1 MIIRSR
7 APLRISFGGG
17 GTDVPPY
24 PEEKGGAVLS
34 STIDKYAY
42 CTLVTRDDNAVSVKS
57 MDYNVAAKFN
67 VNGELR
73 YDGKLD
79 LVKATIN
86 RLDVKTGFDLF
97 LHSDS
102 PPGTGL
108 GTSSALVVAIVSAFK
123 QWLKLPLTPY
133 DIAELAYH
141 IERDEAGIKGGRQDQ
156 YASTFGG
163 FNFIEFLGKTTIV
176 NPLRISRDTLNELEY
191 RLILCYTGGSRLS
204 AGILDDQIGAYI
216 ARDEEVIQALQETKD
231 LAFRMKNALL
241 LGKLGEFGILL
252 HQAWSCKK
260 KFSGKITHAHIDELY
275 ELARQNGAIGGKLLG
290 AGGGGYLLFLC
301 EFDKWHRVAESLERA
316 GGRMVNFTF
325 DHLGMQS
332 WEVNDA

>member
-42 CTLVTRDDNAVSVKS
+42 CTLITRDDNAVSVKS

-79 LVKATIN
+79 LVKATIH
-86 RLDVKTGFDLF
+86 RLEVKTGFDLF

-176 NPLRISRDTLNELEY
+176 NPLRISRETLNELEY
-191 RLILCYTGGSRLS
+191 RLMLCYTGGSRLS

-216 ARDEEVIQALQETKD
+216 GGNEEVVQALQETKD
-231 LAFRMKNALL
+231 LAFSMKNALL
-241 LGKLGEFGILL
+241 LGKLGEFGSLL

-260 KFSGKITHAHIDELY
+260 KFSGKITHAHIDGLY

-301 EFDKWHRVAESLERA
+301 EFDKWHRVAEAVEEA
-316 GGRMVNFTF
+316 GGRIVNFTF